1 MANSGLAG
9 LRAMRGDLP
18 GAVNAAKRWVELQPD
33 VPAAWS
39 MYMSLLSFHGKF
51 DAALAAHRRAGSL
64 TPSANYSTDLARI
77 LIIARRFTEADSLI
91 ARALRAGARVAS
103 RDAIVDA
110 LDVRALLERERGQF
124 RRSAQTVDSAV
135 ALDSGADVLR
145 LLQANSLARAGESRN
160 AESLLTPIA
169 TPEPARNAGL
179 SDDARAFAWRH
190 VLLADA
196 IAPHADTLRLHAIA
210 DSIELIGARSYY
222 GRDWRLPHHV
232 RGLIAMR
239 AGEYLRAENEFSAS
253 RWGVAGWTV
262 SVVNQAQAQLEL
274 GRPDDA
280 LRTLRNAY
288 AGPLDAMG
296 RYQPRSEIDYWMS
309 IAFTRVGESDSARVY
324 AGYVRRAWQNADPE
338 VRARIATLAN

>member
-1 MANSGLAG
+1 
-9 LRAMRGDLP
+9 
-18 GAVNAAKRWVELQPD
+18 
-33 VPAAWS
+33 
-39 MYMSLLSFHGKF
+39 
-51 DAALAAHRRAGSL
+51 
-64 TPSANYSTDLARI
+64 
-77 LIIARRFTEADSLI
+77 
-91 ARALRAGARVAS
+91 
-103 RDAIVDA
+103 
-110 LDVRALLERERGQF
+110 
-124 RRSAQTVDSAV
+124 
-135 ALDSGADVLR
+135 
-145 LLQANSLARAGESRN
+145 
-160 AESLLTPIA
+160 
-169 TPEPARNAGL
+169 
-179 SDDARAFAWRH
+179 
-190 VLLADA
+190 
-196 IAPHADTLRLHAIA
+196 
-210 DSIELIGARSYY
+210 
-222 GRDWRLPHHV
+222 
-232 RGLIAMR
+232 MR